1 MNIHLAI
8 IFVLVLFLNG
18 CISGPDA
25 EKESA
30 AKASRSPEKAALET
44 QKTRSKYET
53 VRQQASQG
61 EAAAQLEL
69 GTMYETGSNV
79 RKDFTK
85 AMQWY
90 ARAAEQGVADAQ
102 IKLAAMYREGR
113 GVPQDFLE
121 AEKWYRRAAEQGDTS
136 AQITL
141 GVMYF
146 EGKEIPRDK
155 VQAHMWLNIAASRL
169 SPGKVR
175 DTVVENRKIVASWMT
190 LGQIAEA
197 QKMARDWK
205 PKFFWK
211 KKVEPIS
218 QSAKEGSKDRFTK

>member
-1 MNIHLAI
+1 MNIHAAI
-8 IFVLVLFLNG
+8 VFLLILWVGG
-18 CISGPDA
+18 CVSGPDV

-30 AKASRSPEKAALET
+30 AKTNRAQEKTAVET
-44 QKTRSKYET
+44 QKTRSKLDV
-53 VRQQASQG
+53 VREQASQG
-61 EAAAQLEL
+61 EASAQLEL
-69 GTMYETGSNV
+69 GTMYETGSGV
-79 RKDFTK
+79 RKDFAK
-85 AMQWY
+85 AMKWY
-90 ARAAEQGVADAQ
+90 AKAAEQGVADAQ

-121 AEKWYRRAAEQGDTS
+121 AEKWYRRAAEQGDTA

-169 SPGKVR
+169 SPGTQR

-190 LGQIAEA
+190 LTQIAEA
-197 QKMARDWK
+197 QKMAREWK
-205 PKFFWK
+205 PKFYWK
-211 KKVEPIS
+211 KKVEPVT
-218 QSAKEGSKDRFTK
+218 QSAQERRKNRFAK